1 MQHVNAQRYQLRVIQ
16 KNKMLKDWQVIK
28 IIKKIIDITFSSEN
42 YFHVQ
47 LADKQI
53 LTNITYIML

>member
-1 MQHVNAQRYQLRVIQ
+1 
-16 KNKMLKDWQVIK
+16 MLKDWQVIK

-47 LADKQI
+47 LADKHI
-53 LTNITYIML
+53 LTLITYIML